1 MSYLN
6 LPFHQAVGVAESVLA
21 AISFLGISEWLLF

>member
-6 LPFHQAVGVAESVLA
+6 LPFHQAVGMAEYMLA
-21 AISFLGISEWLLF
+21 AISCLGISE